1 MIFLAQLYSTH
12 IMNVMSFNSIK
23 SNDVI
28 SQILLFIFKSRV
40 WKRKAPPL
48 LPAAASELDLYYN
61 TMTLFFLLYSVKI
74 TNLSEYFY
82 PPHHTTNDFLTSP
95 IEFKTILQA
104 KKNFLFPSYNLFFS
118 YNVSF
123 IMHIFTLLYLYRQS
137 SLLFNIFV
145 AFYSTLIRIQSLK
158 YKRMYTKHSI
168 YILDST
174 TAIIC
179 YSKIAFE
186 IINLAFYAS
195 YTEQHILVQLSLLLY
210 HIFNFYYYKP
220 IAHYITSH
228 ITSQVML
235 RIAGICWVGM
245 VSVSIWLCLWQIT
258 SGLLNLMRYL
268 R

>member
-1 MIFLAQLYSTH
+1 MHKFPTMIFLVPLYSTH

-40 WKRKAPPL
+40 WKRKPLPL
-48 LPAAASELDLYYN
+48 LQAASELDLYYN

-123 IMHIFTLLYLYRQS
+123 IMHIFTLLYLYR
-137 SLLFNIFV
+137 
-145 AFYSTLIRIQSLK
+145 
-158 YKRMYTKHSI
+158 
-168 YILDST
+168 
-174 TAIIC
+174 
-179 YSKIAFE
+179 
-186 IINLAFYAS
+186 
-195 YTEQHILVQLSLLLY
+195 
-210 HIFNFYYYKP
+210 
-220 IAHYITSH
+220 
-228 ITSQVML
+228 
-235 RIAGICWVGM
+235 
-245 VSVSIWLCLWQIT
+245 
-258 SGLLNLMRYL
+258 
-268 R
+268 